1 MPPKANEKSAI
12 APEPLVDP
20 MTAEILA
27 AGNETRTAT
36 RTLKEMDQSD
46 PRFQEQ
52 MAKVAAALQ
61 AFIDLATFL
70 TTFQALK
77 RPRRSPQ
84 NHEVQMALLSLLD
97 LLQQYRN
104 AETDLLRSQCIALMQ
119 MAAKSLVE
127 AGTKDA
133 RLQGAEPWLPPT
145 KNDDECHEQRNH
157 HPLRCPNAVC

>member
-1 MPPKANEKSAI
+1 MPPKANETTAR

-27 AGNETRTAT
+27 ASNKARTAT
-36 RTLKEMDQSD
+36 KTLKEMNQSD

-52 MAKVAAALQ
+52 KAKVAAAMQ
-61 AFIDLATFL
+61 AFIDLATDL
-70 TTFQALK
+70 ATFQALM

-84 NHEVQMALLSLLD
+84 SHEVQMALLPLLD

-104 AETDLLRSQCIALMQ
+104 AENDLLKSQCIELMQ
-119 MAAKSLVE
+119 KTAKSLVE

-133 RLQGAEPWLPPT
+133 RLQGAEPWLPST
-145 KNDDECHEQRNH
+145 EEGQEQGNH
-157 HPLRCPNAVC
+157 HRLRCPKAV